1 MLPVAP
7 LRTVLSSP
15 ETAPVPPSS
24 LAARWADVQ
33 ASVRYYGMGLVRE
46 LMTKD
51 IFLWAQAIAFKVLV
65 TFVPLL
71 LLGTGIVG
79 QVLRRERP
87 YEVVENLVRD
97 LLPPY
102 QTAQTLNLLRDLSS
116 ASGTITVAG
125 SIGLL
130 VSAISLMTTLRAVIS
145 NVFREDYH
153 RARTLLGG
161 YAFDAR
167 MVVQV
172 GAFFLLSVAVTLF
185 LSWLSSTGSDGLER
199 LGLDGNAW
207 AELVRRAGVVVPFLL
222 TVVMFAQLYASVPT
236 PRPPW
241 MSVLRGAIV
250 AALLWEV
257 AKQAFTAYAVNLAR
271 FNVGTTFGLVLA
283 LVFWVYYSGL
293 VLCIGAIL
301 VLLSEKRVRAAKTQ
315 LVPSAAL
322 PGVIADATAEARRTV
337 VSGRTT
343 PGSSEGVS
351 SEGDHGPA
359 AAVVGAVPAA
369 PAKPLDSQ
377 PRPVAAPSAS
387 PLDRSAP

>member
-1 MLPVAP
+1 MP
-7 LRTVLSSP
+7 LSSV
-15 ETAPVPPSS
+15 TASS
-24 LAARWADVQ
+24 PRPTLAARWADVR
-33 ASVRYYGMGLVRE
+33 ATLRYYGRGLVSE

-87 YEVVENLVRD
+87 YELVERMLRD

-102 QTAQTLNLLRDLSS
+102 QTAQMLNLLRDLSN
-116 ASGTITVAG
+116 ASSTITVAG
-125 SIGLL
+125 TIGLV
-130 VSAISLMTTLRAVIS
+130 VSAVSLMTTLRAVVS

-153 RARTLLGG
+153 RARTILGG

-172 GAFFLLSVAVTLF
+172 GVFFILSVALSIF
-185 LSWLSSTGSDGLER
+185 LSWLSQTGSAGLEAV
-199 LGLDGNAW
+199 GLDGSVW
-207 AELVRRAGVVVPFLL
+207 AEAVRRAGVVLPFVL

-241 MSVLRGAIV
+241 KSVLRGSLV
-250 AALLWEV
+250 AAVLWEV

-301 VLLSEKRVRAAKTQ
+301 VLLSEKRVRAAQARAAPVRGATP
-315 LVPSAAL
+315 LDAPRAAAPSSVATTSGASPTVPSTSVPDTTA
-322 PGVIADATAEARRTV
+322 PGVAVSPVGLGSTATL
-337 VSGRTT
+337 
-343 PGSSEGVS
+343 
-351 SEGDHGPA
+351 PA
-359 AAVVGAVPAA
+359 AAAVEA
-369 PAKPLDSQ
+369 PA
-377 PRPVAAPSAS
+377 PSS
-387 PLDRSAP
+387 SVPSDRSVS